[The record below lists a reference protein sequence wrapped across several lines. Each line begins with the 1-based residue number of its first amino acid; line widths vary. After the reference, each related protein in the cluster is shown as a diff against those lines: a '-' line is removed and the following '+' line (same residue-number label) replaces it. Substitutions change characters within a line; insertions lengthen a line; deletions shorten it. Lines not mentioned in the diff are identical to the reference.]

1 MKANVAMEETFTDK
15 EFCEKLKIDRTTSLR
30 WREQGIVG
38 YLKLPN
44 GQIRYLQRHIDALY
58 GGTEKLPAENSH
70 SPIKGGVVS
79 ISVAK
84 RRNNGRVA
92 QNA

>member
-1 MKANVAMEETFTDK
+1 MEETFTDK

-58 GGTEKLPAENSH
+58 GGTENLPAKNGNR
-70 SPIKGGVVS
+70 PIKGGVVS

-84 RRNNGRVA
+84 RRQNGA
-92 QNA
+92 MAENA

>member
-1 MKANVAMEETFTDK
+1 MEETFTDK

-30 WREQGIVG
+30 WREQGMVG

-58 GGTEKLPAENSH
+58 GGSEKLAAEYGDG
-70 SPIKGGVVS
+70 PIKSGVVN
-79 ISVAK
+79 IGIAK

-92 QNA
+92 QDA